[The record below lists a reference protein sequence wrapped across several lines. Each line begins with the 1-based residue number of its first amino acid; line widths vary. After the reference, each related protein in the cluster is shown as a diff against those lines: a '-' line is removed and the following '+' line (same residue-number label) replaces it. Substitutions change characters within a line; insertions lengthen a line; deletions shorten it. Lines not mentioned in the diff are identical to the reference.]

1 MMMICC
7 MGRRGKRVMID
18 GFELNAVIIKDE
30 YYIDAMRADIE
41 FIKSLIRTE
50 FWQDFVRQREL
61 IRKVQKFIG
70 GGRIA

>member
-1 MMMICC
+1 
-7 MGRRGKRVMID
+7 MID